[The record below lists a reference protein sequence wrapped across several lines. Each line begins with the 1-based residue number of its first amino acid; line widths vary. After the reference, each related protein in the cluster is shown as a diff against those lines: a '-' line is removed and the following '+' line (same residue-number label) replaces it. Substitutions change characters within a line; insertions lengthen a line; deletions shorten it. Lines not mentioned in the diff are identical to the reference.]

1 LGCGDLSPLWFRAA
15 LAAHLR
21 KIWSRQVATE
31 ISAATGRRTPKF
43 EGVMMSSVQPV
54 EENTTRKYQ
63 LLIDGQWV
71 DAASG
76 KTFTTPNP
84 ATGQTLAE
92 IAEADKEDID
102 RAVTAARKAFEG
114 KWSKVSAR
122 DRGRMLYKLSQLIEE
137 HTPELAA
144 LETADNGKPIKESTY
159 VDLPQVAENFEYFAG
174 WATKIEGE
182 TIPVPGQM
190 FNYTLREP
198 VGVCGQIIPWN
209 FPLLMA
215 AWKLAPALAAGNTIV
230 LKPAEQ
236 TPVNAMELGKL
247 IQEAGFPD
255 GVVNIV
261 PGYGETAGAALASHP
276 GIDKVAFTGST
287 EVGKLIAKA
296 ASDNLTTVSL
306 ELGGKA
312 PNIVFADAD
321 IEQAVN
327 GAMMGIFFNQG
338 QVCCAGSRLFVQDSV
353 KDQFLDRLKEKSAKI
368 VVGDPMDKG
377 THMGPQ
383 VSQEQLNRVK
393 SYSDIARSEGA
404 TVVAGG
410 ECPTLPGAFQNGYFY
425 QPTIFSDVK
434 NKMRIAQEEIFGP
447 VVSVISFENEDD
459 LIKQAN
465 ETIYGLSAGIWTT
478 NITRAHRFAKE
489 IKAGVIWINTYNMFN
504 AASPFGGYKQSG
516 YGREMGKHALEMYT
530 NVKSVWVDL
539 SGKPIGWF
547 GK

>member
-1 LGCGDLSPLWFRAA
+1 
-15 LAAHLR
+15 
-21 KIWSRQVATE
+21 
-31 ISAATGRRTPKF
+31 
-43 EGVMMSSVQPV
+43 
-54 EENTTRKYQ
+54 
-63 LLIDGQWV
+63 
-71 DAASG
+71 
-76 KTFTTPNP
+76 
-84 ATGQTLAE
+84 
-92 IAEADKEDID
+92 
-102 RAVTAARKAFEG
+102 
-114 KWSKVSAR
+114 
-122 DRGRMLYKLSQLIEE
+122 
-137 HTPELAA
+137 
-144 LETADNGKPIKESTY
+144 
-159 VDLPQVAENFEYFAG
+159 
-174 WATKIEGE
+174 
-182 TIPVPGQM
+182 M

-296 ASDNLTTVSL
+296 ASENLTKVSL

-393 SYSDIARSEGA
+393 SYSRHCAIRRRH
-404 TVVAGG
+404 GG
-410 ECPTLPGAFQNGYFY
+410 
-425 QPTIFSDVK
+425 
-434 NKMRIAQEEIFGP
+434 
-447 VVSVISFENEDD
+447 
-459 LIKQAN
+459 
-465 ETIYGLSAGIWTT
+465 
-478 NITRAHRFAKE
+478 
-489 IKAGVIWINTYNMFN
+489 
-504 AASPFGGYKQSG
+504 
-516 YGREMGKHALEMYT
+516 GRR
-530 NVKSVWVDL
+530 
-539 SGKPIGWF
+539 
-547 GK
+547 

>member
-1 LGCGDLSPLWFRAA
+1 
-15 LAAHLR
+15 
-21 KIWSRQVATE
+21 
-31 ISAATGRRTPKF
+31 
-43 EGVMMSSVQPV
+43 MSSAQPA
-54 EENTTRKYQ
+54 EANTPRKYQ
-63 LLIDGQWV
+63 LFIDGQWV
-71 DAASG
+71 DAESG

-84 ATGQTLAE
+84 ATGENLAE
-92 IAEADKEDID
+92 VSEADKADID
-102 RAVTAARKAFEG
+102 KAVSAARRAFEG
-114 KWSKVSAR
+114 KWSKMSAR
-122 DRGRMLYKLSQLIEE
+122 DRGRILYKLSKLIEE
-137 HTPELAA
+137 HSSELAA

-215 AWKLAPALAAGNTIV
+215 AWKLAPALAAGNTVV

-236 TPVNAMELGKL
+236 TPVTAMELGKL
-247 IQEAGFPD
+247 IQEAGFPE

-261 PGYGETAGAALASHP
+261 PGYGETAGAALAAHP
-276 GIDKVAFTGST
+276 GIDKIAFTGST

-296 ASDNLTTVSL
+296 AAENLTKVSL

-321 IEQAVN
+321 MDQAVS

-338 QVCCAGSRLFVQDSV
+338 QVCCAGSRLFVEEKV
-353 KDQFLDRLKEKSAKI
+353 KEEFLGLLKEKASRIK
-368 VVGDPMDKG
+368 VGDPMDKA

-383 VSQEQLNRVK
+383 VSAEQLSRIKGYVDVAQK
-393 SYSDIARSEGA
+393 EGA
-404 TVVAGG
+404 TVLSGG
-410 ECPTLPGAFQNGYFY
+410 ESPQLEGAFQNGYFF
-425 QPTIFSDVK
+425 QPTIFSDV
-434 NKMRIAQEEIFGP
+434 NNQMRVAQEEIFGP
-447 VVSVISFENEDD
+447 VVSVITFRDEDD

-465 ETIYGLSAGIWTT
+465 DTIYGLSAGIWTRD
-478 NITRAHRFAKE
+478 ITRAHRFAKE
-489 IKAGVIWINTYNMFN
+489 IKAGVVWINTFNMFN

-530 NVKSVWVDL
+530 HVKSVWVDL
-539 SGKPIGWF
+539 SGRPIGWF

>member
-1 LGCGDLSPLWFRAA
+1 
-15 LAAHLR
+15 
-21 KIWSRQVATE
+21 
-31 ISAATGRRTPKF
+31 
-43 EGVMMSSVQPV
+43 MSSVQPAGTT
-54 EENTTRKYQ
+54 NTRKYQ
-63 LLIDGQWV
+63 LFIDGKWV
-71 DAASG
+71 DAESG
-76 KTFTTPNP
+76 KTFSTPNP
-84 ATGQTLAE
+84 STGETLAE
-92 IAEADKEDID
+92 VAEADKADID
-102 RAVTAARKAFEG
+102 KAVIAARNAYEG
-114 KWSKVSAR
+114 KWGKMSAR
-122 DRGRMLYKLSQLIEE
+122 DRGRLMYKLSQLIEE
-137 HTPELAA
+137 RTTELAA

-215 AWKLAPALAAGNTIV
+215 AWKLGPALAAGNTVV

-236 TPVNAMELGKL
+236 TPVTAMELGKL

-276 GIDKVAFTGST
+276 GIDKIAFTGST

-296 ASDNLTTVSL
+296 AAENLHKVSL

-321 IEQAVN
+321 IDQAVN

-338 QVCCAGSRLFVQDSV
+338 QVCCAGSRLFVEERVQDEFV
-353 KDQFLDRLKEKSAKI
+353 GLLKEKSANI
-368 VVGDPMDKG
+368 VVGNPMD
-377 THMGPQ
+377 TATNMGPQ
-383 VSQEQLNRVK
+383 VSEEQLNRIK
-393 SYSDIARSEGA
+393 GYADIARAEGA

-410 ECPTLPGAFQNGYFY
+410 ECPTLEPAFKGGYFY
-425 QPTIFSDVK
+425 QPTIFSGVT
-434 NKMRIAQEEIFGP
+434 NNMRVAQEEIFGP
-447 VVSVISFENEDD
+447 VVSVIPFKDEDD

-465 ETIYGLSAGIWTT
+465 DTIYGLSAGIWTQ
-478 NITRAHRFAKE
+478 NITRAHRFAKA

-516 YGREMGKHALEMYT
+516 YGREMGKHALELYT

>member
-1 LGCGDLSPLWFRAA
+1 
-15 LAAHLR
+15 
-21 KIWSRQVATE
+21 
-31 ISAATGRRTPKF
+31 
-43 EGVMMSSVQPV
+43 MSSAQPT
-54 EENTTRKYQ
+54 EATSRRKYQ
-63 LLIDGQWV
+63 LLIDGQWT
-71 DAASG
+71 DAESG

-84 ATGQTLAE
+84 ATGEPWAE
-92 IAEADKEDID
+92 VAEADKADID
-102 RAVTAARKAFEG
+102 KAVASARRAFEG
-114 KWSKVSAR
+114 KWSKISAR
-122 DRGRMLYKLSQLIEE
+122 DRGRLMYKLSQLIEARI
-137 HTPELAA
+137 PELAA
-144 LETADNGKPIKESTY
+144 LETADNGKPFKESTY
-159 VDLPQVAENFEYFAG
+159 VDLPQVVENFEYFAG

-215 AWKLAPALAAGNTIV
+215 AWKLAPALAAGNTVV

-236 TPVNAMELGKL
+236 TPVTAMELGKL
-247 IQEAGFPD
+247 IQEAGFPE

-261 PGYGETAGAALASHP
+261 PGFGETAGAALAAHP
-276 GIDKVAFTGST
+276 GIDKIAFTGST
-287 EVGKLIAKA
+287 DVGKLIARA
-296 ASDNLTTVSL
+296 ASENLTKVSL

-338 QVCCAGSRLFVQDSV
+338 QVCCAGSRLFVQNDV
-353 KDQFLDRLKEKSAKI
+353 KEEFVGKLKEKAAKI
-368 VVGDPMDKG
+368 VVGDPMDKA

-383 VSQEQLNRVK
+383 VSEDQLNRIK
-393 SYSDIARSEGA
+393 SYTDIARGEGA

-410 ECPTLPGAFQNGYFY
+410 ECPNLEGAFQKGFFY
-425 QPTIFSDVK
+425 QPTIFSEVK
-434 NKMRIAQEEIFGP
+434 NQMRVAQEEIFGP

-465 ETIYGLSAGIWTT
+465 ETIYGLSAGIWTRD
-478 NITRAHRFAKE
+478 ITRAHRFARA
-489 IKAGVIWINTYNMFN
+489 IKAGVIWINTFNMFN

-516 YGREMGKHALEMYT
+516 YGREMGKHALELYT

>member
-1 LGCGDLSPLWFRAA
+1 
-15 LAAHLR
+15 
-21 KIWSRQVATE
+21 
-31 ISAATGRRTPKF
+31 
-43 EGVMMSSVQPV
+43 MSSVQPA
-54 EENTTRKYQ
+54 ETNTPRQYQ

-71 DAASG
+71 DAESG

-84 ATGQTLAE
+84 STGQTLAE
-92 IAEADKEDID
+92 VAEADKADID
-102 RAVTAARKAFEG
+102 KAVAAARRALEG
-114 KWSKVSAR
+114 KWSKLSAR
-122 DRGRMLYKLSQLIEE
+122 DRGRLLYKLSQLIEE
-137 HTPELAA
+137 HAGELAA
-144 LETADNGKPIKESTY
+144 LETQDNGKPIKESLY

-174 WATKIEGE
+174 WTTKIEGE

-236 TPVNAMELGKL
+236 TPVTAMELGKL

-287 EVGKLIAKA
+287 EIGKVIAKA
-296 ASDNLTTVSL
+296 AADNLTKVSL

-321 IEQAVN
+321 IEQAVS
-327 GAMMGIFFNQG
+327 GAMMSIFFNQG
-338 QVCCAGSRLFVQDSV
+338 QVCCAGSRLFVEEGV
-353 KDQFLDRLKEKSAKI
+353 KDQFLERFQERSKKI
-368 VVGDPMDKG
+368 TVGDPMDKA
-377 THMGPQ
+377 TQMGPQ
-383 VSQEQLNRVK
+383 VSLEQLDRIK
-393 SYSDIARSEGA
+393 SYVSIGQQEGA
-404 TVVAGG
+404 SVICGGVSPDLAGD
-410 ECPTLPGAFQNGYFY
+410 FQNGYFF
-425 QPTIFSDVK
+425 QPTILSEVK
-434 NKMRIAQEEIFGP
+434 NQMRVAQEEIFGP
-447 VVSVISFENEDD
+447 VVSIITFKDEAD

-465 ETIYGLSAGIWTT
+465 ATVYGLSAGIWTRD
-478 NITRAHRFAKE
+478 ITRAHRFAKE
-489 IKAGVIWINTYNMFN
+489 IKAGVIWINTFNMFN

-530 NVKSVWVDL
+530 QVKSVWVDL

>member
-1 LGCGDLSPLWFRAA
+1 
-15 LAAHLR
+15 
-21 KIWSRQVATE
+21 
-31 ISAATGRRTPKF
+31 
-43 EGVMMSSVQPV
+43 MSSVQPV

-84 ATGQTLAE
+84 ATGETLAE
-92 IAEADKEDID
+92 VAEADKEDID
-102 RAVTAARKAFEG
+102 RAVSAARKAFEG

-122 DRGRMLYKLSQLIEE
+122 DRGRMLYKLSQLI
-137 HTPELAA
+137 
-144 LETADNGKPIKESTY
+144 
-159 VDLPQVAENFEYFAG
+159 
-174 WATKIEGE
+174 
-182 TIPVPGQM
+182 
-190 FNYTLREP
+190 
-198 VGVCGQIIPWN
+198 
-209 FPLLMA
+209 
-215 AWKLAPALAAGNTIV
+215 
-230 LKPAEQ
+230 AEQ
-236 TPVNAMELGKL
+236 TAVTAMELGKL

-296 ASDNLTTVSL
+296 ASENLTKVSL

-410 ECPTLPGAFQNGYFY
+410 ECPTLAGAFQNGYFY

-434 NKMRIAQEEIFGP
+434 NQMRIAQEEIFGP

-504 AASPFGGYKQSG
+504 AASPFGGYKHSG